1 MLLSL
6 NLIWFSF
13 KYLMITEVFIRTQCR
28 WGSASAF
35 CRAKELARIAFSG
48 NASPSKD
55 LPSPSR
61 ILSVGF
67 LAASLLF
74 RAEEEGGPGQ
84 PASRAYVLIRV
95 KYRGRSRPENLR
107 GSSQLYIV
115 NTLGEFQELRA
126 HRTLFFICKM
136 SMGFRISEVL
146 LGWIP

>member
-13 KYLMITEVFIRTQCR
+13 KYLMITEVFIRTQWG

-48 NASPSKD
+48 NASASKD

-74 RAEEEGGPGQ
+74 RAEEEGGPVQ
-84 PASRAYVLIRV
+84 PASRAHVLIRV
-95 KYRGRSRPENLR
+95 KISWAEPAWELR

-115 NTLGEFQELRA
+115 NTLGESQELRA
-126 HRTLFFICKM
+126 QRTLFFICKV

-146 LGWIP
+146 LG